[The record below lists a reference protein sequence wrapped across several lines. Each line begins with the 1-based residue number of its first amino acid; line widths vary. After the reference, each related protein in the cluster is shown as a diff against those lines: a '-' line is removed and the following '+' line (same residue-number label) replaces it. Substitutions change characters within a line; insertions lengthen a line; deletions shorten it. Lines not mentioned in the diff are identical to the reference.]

1 MKPKAALMATIA
13 QMDNVLLK
21 YAIYEKPETLT
32 NSTIDLITKYLS
44 NQGLTGLKGLLP
56 RDDIKKEIERLIEMA
71 SNFENQLASLRKGFL
86 NNAILFWNTR
96 TWAKNPSE
104 IDWRDYDHMFS
115 SATTKEE
122 YIEKYLSEAENN
134 GTNQLNF
141 ALAKF
146 NQLILFCLAKKYY
159 VNWKSLDN
167 LYLKSLNSCE

>member
-104 IDWRDYDHMFS
+104 IDWRDYDHTFS

-134 GTNQLNF
+134 GTNCELEVSGQSL
-141 ALAKF
+141 LEVAKF
-146 NQLILFCLAKKYY
+146 LRMILRLED
-159 VNWKSLDN
+159 SQG
-167 LYLKSLNSCE
+167 SLNNSTT